1 MKKFAHVVGTG
12 AGVPVRVLTNAD
24 LEKMVE
30 TEDEWIVARTGI
42 KRRHIASK
50 DEASSDI
57 ATKAA
62 LNALESA
69 NVKPEEIDL
78 IILGTVTP
86 DRPLPSTA
94 CFVQNNIGAVN
105 AAVMDIVAACSGFVY
120 GLSLAKAMIESEQAN
135 TILVIGAET
144 LSKITNWKDRNS
156 CVLFGDGA
164 GAAVVK
170 VSEKP
175 GGILGTYMKSNGSLF
190 DLLTVPAGGSRMP
203 FDHDTMKNGDR
214 FIHMA
219 GPEVYKNAVM
229 AMGEAATEVLERT
242 GISAEEI
249 DLMIPH
255 QANIR
260 IIESTANRLKMP
272 PEKVYIN
279 VHEYGNT
286 SAASIPIALDEA
298 IRGGR
303 IKPGDKVL
311 MVAFGS
317 GFTWGSAIV
326 EF

>member
-1 MKKFAHVVGTG
+1 MKRFAHVVGTG
-12 AGVPVRVLTNAD
+12 SSVPAKVLTNSD
-24 LEKMVE
+24 LEKIVE
-30 TEDEWIVARTGI
+30 TDDEWIVARTGI

-50 DEASSDI
+50 EEASSDI

-62 LNALESA
+62 LNAMEAAGVSA
-69 NVKPEEIDL
+69 EEIDL

-86 DRPLPSTA
+86 DRPLPSTS
-94 CFVQNNIGAVN
+94 CFVQNNIGATN

-120 GLSLAKAMIESEQAN
+120 GLSLAKAMIVSEQAN
-135 TILVIGAET
+135 TVLVIGAET
-144 LSKITNWKDRNS
+144 LSKIVNWKDRNS

-164 GAAVVK
+164 GAAIVK
-170 VSEKP
+170 ASDKP
-175 GGILGTYMKSNGSLF
+175 GGIIGTYMRSNGSLWN
-190 DLLTVPAGGSRMP
+190 LLMVSAGGSRMP
-203 FDHDTMKNGDR
+203 IDLDSMQNGER
-214 FIHMA
+214 FIKMA
-219 GPEVYKNAVM
+219 GPEVYKNAVV
-229 AMGEAATEVLERT
+229 AMGEAATEVLTRT

-279 VHEYGNT
+279 IHEYGNT
-286 SAASIPIALDEA
+286 SAASIPIAFDEA
-298 IRGGR
+298 VRSGR
-303 IKPGDKVL
+303 VKKGDKVL

-326 EF
+326 EL